1 MGKIT
6 SMQDRVLPL
15 MLACSVETFAPLYA
29 VWALSLCLERKHAR
43 VHAHTHYLSPLPP
56 PHLCK

>member
-1 MGKIT
+1 
-6 SMQDRVLPL
+6 MQDRVLPL